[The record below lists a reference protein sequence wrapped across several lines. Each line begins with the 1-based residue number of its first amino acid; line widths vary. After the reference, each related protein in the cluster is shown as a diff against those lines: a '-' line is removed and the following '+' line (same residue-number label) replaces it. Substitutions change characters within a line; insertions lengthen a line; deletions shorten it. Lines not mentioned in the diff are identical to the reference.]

1 MEPEQKTTGIMQFL
15 DRSKL
20 VLYTV
25 LEFLN

>member
-1 MEPEQKTTGIMQFL
+1 MEPEEKRQGIMQFL

-25 LEFLN
+25 LEFLD